1 MRDVQRPEDRA
12 AWVRVENCHGDAIK
26 TSEANTVSFRDLA
39 VQWTA
44 PAGGEAS
51 AIVAETTQNAL
62 FDNVVARGATNAGL
76 RLSEAQQVI
85 VQNSTFAQST
95 IGAAIENSVGVD
107 FTRTPQPRTR
117 SASRSMTCPARPLGR
132 TRGS

>member
-1 MRDVQRPEDRA
+1 M
-12 AWVRVENCHGDAIK
+12 
-26 TSEANTVSFRDLA
+26 
-39 VQWTA
+39 
-44 PAGGEAS
+44 
-51 AIVAETTQNAL
+51 AETTQNAL

-107 FTRTPQPRTR
+107 FTRNTATNNSVCVAVYDMP
-117 SASRSMTCPARPLGR
+117 G
-132 TRGS
+132 